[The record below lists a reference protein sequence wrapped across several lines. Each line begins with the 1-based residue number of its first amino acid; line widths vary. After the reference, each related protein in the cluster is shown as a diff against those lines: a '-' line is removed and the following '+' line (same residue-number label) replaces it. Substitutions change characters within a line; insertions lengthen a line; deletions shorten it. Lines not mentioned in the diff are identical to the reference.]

1 MLCGHHQTLLVL
13 VIWRNF
19 ILNLLY
25 ASLLSSINFNL
36 QSTITKRRTFHTAL
50 EVFRIVNKISPP
62 YLHGIF
68 SYAVDVTGQSGRSVH
83 RLFAPSVRT
92 NYGKQSL
99 AFRGTATW
107 NSLPKALYGAKT
119 VNEFKKLYCV

>member
-1 MLCGHHQTLLVL
+1 MDVAGH
-13 VIWRNF
+13 
-19 ILNLLY
+19 
-25 ASLLSSINFNL
+25 
-36 QSTITKRRTFHTAL
+36 
-50 EVFRIVNKISPP
+50 
-62 YLHGIF
+62 
-68 SYAVDVTGQSGRSVH
+68 SGKSVP

-119 VNEFKKLYCV
+119 VNEF

>member
-1 MLCGHHQTLLVL
+1 MLCGHHQTLLVF
-13 VIWRNF
+13 VIWKDF

-36 QSTITKRRTFHTAL
+36 QSTITERRTFHTAL
-50 EVFRIVNKISPP
+50 EIFRIVNKISPP

-68 SYAVDVTGQSGRSVH
+68 SYAVDVTGHSGRSAH

-99 AFRGTATW
+99 AQPLGTVY
-107 NSLPKALYGAKT
+107 LKHCT
-119 VNEFKKLYCV
+119 VLKLSMNLKQLYCV